1 MTRERRIQESD
12 GLKHRVLED
21 STASIPESKHARQ
34 GRMVLQQ
41 LVREIEVHSEPVPE
55 SLATPRPAGLLAG
68 MVLGVASPTGFE
80 FIPRTP
86 VKGELVLERH
96 WPRSRT

>member
-1 MTRERRIQESD
+1 LTRERRIQESD

-68 MVLGVASPTGFE
+68 MVLGVASPE
-80 FIPRTP
+80 A
-86 VKGELVLERH
+86 
-96 WPRSRT
+96 RSSHPPMPS